1 MRELIQRWTSVGR
14 RDISR
19 TDDIEIIFGRPLFLM
34 AKPAGSS
41 CNLRCSYCYYLEKS
55 GLYQGSSQLMNEETL
70 ELFIKEYIESQ
81 TTPEVMFIWHG
92 GEPMLRPIAFYQR
105 AIELQQRYANG
116 RRIDNCIQTNATL
129 ITDEWCK
136 FLSRNNF
143 LVGVSIDG
151 TRQMHDALRKTH
163 QGDGSYGDVIRG
175 IRLLTK
181 YHIEWNAMATVNAVN
196 VKHPLEFYRFFRDEL
211 ECRYLQFT
219 PVVERTDTSNGSRRL
234 MHGAESNGTITPYSV
249 TAKQWGEFLCAI
261 FDEWVHNDVGT
272 MFVQL
277 FDSTL
282 ANWVGAPAGVCT
294 MSKYCG
300 QGAAIE
306 HNGDVYS
313 CDHFV
318 FPEYKLG
325 NIHDNSL
332 ISMMYGSKQREF
344 GESKHRSLPRQC
356 HECRYEFACHGEC
369 PRNRFIT
376 TVDGEP
382 GLNYLCEGYY
392 TFFAHAHKAMEYM
405 QRQLEHGEPPAN
417 VMSWLARNISNE

>member
-55 GLYQGSSQLMNEETL
+55 GLYQDSSQLMDEETL

-151 TRQMHDALRKTH
+151 PRQMHDALRKTH

-219 PVVERTDTSNGSRRL
+219 PVVERTDTSNGSHRL
-234 MHGAESNGTITPYSV
+234 MHGAESNGTVTPYSI

-325 NIHDNSL
+325 NIHDSSL

-376 TVDGEP
+376 TADGEP

>member
-1 MRELIQRWTSVGR
+1 MREIIDRWTTIGR
-14 RDISR
+14 SDISR
-19 TDDIEIIFGRPLFLM
+19 TDDIEILFGRPLFLM
-34 AKPAGSS
+34 AKPVGAA

-55 GLYQGSSQLMNEETL
+55 GLYQGSSQLMGDETL

-92 GEPMLRPIAFYQR
+92 GEPLLRPIAFYQR
-105 AIELQQRYANG
+105 ALELQQRYADG
-116 RRIDNCIQTNATL
+116 RRVDNCIQTNATL
-129 ITDEWCK
+129 ITDEWGK
-136 FLSRNNF
+136 FLSKNNF

-151 TRQMHDALRKTH
+151 PQQMHDALRVT
-163 QGDGSYGDVIRG
+163 QQRESSFRDVIRG
-175 IRLLTK
+175 IRILTK

-196 VKHPLEFYRFFRDEL
+196 VEHPLEFYRFFRDEL

-219 PVVERTDTSNGSRRL
+219 PVVERTSTPNGGRL
-234 MHGAESNGTITPYSV
+234 LHGAEPNGTITPHSI
-249 TAKQWGEFLCAI
+249 TATQWGEFLCAI
-261 FDEWVHNDVGT
+261 FDEWVRNDVGQ

-277 FDSTL
+277 FDTTL

-325 NIHDNSL
+325 NIHTDSL
-332 ISMMYGSKQREF
+332 ISMMHGSKQREF
-344 GESKHRSLPRQC
+344 GESKFKTLPQQC
-356 HECRYEFACHGEC
+356 RKCRYEFACHGEC

-376 TVDGEP
+376 TADGEP

-405 QRQLEHGEPPAN
+405 RRQLEHGEPAAN
-417 VMSWLARNISNE
+417 VMSWLSTNNRNE

>member
-1 MRELIQRWTSVGR
+1 MNRL
-14 RDISR
+14 
-19 TDDIEIIFGRPLFLM
+19 DDIEVIYGRPLYLM
-34 AKPAGSS
+34 AKPAGAA
-41 CNLRCSYCYYLEKS
+41 CNLRCSYCYYLEKRD
-55 GLYQGSSQLMNEETL
+55 LYQGSSQLMDEETL

-92 GEPMLRPIAFYQR
+92 GEPLLRPIAFYQR

-129 ITDEWCK
+129 LTDEWCK
-136 FLSRNNF
+136 FLQKNNF

-151 TRQMHDALRKTH
+151 PRHIHDALRKRA
-163 QGDGSYGDVIRG
+163 QGEGSYSDVIRG
-175 IRLLTK
+175 IRFLAK
-181 YHIEWNAMATVNAVN
+181 YHIEWNAMATVNAIN
-196 VKHPLEFYRFFRDEL
+196 VEHPMEFYRFFRDEL

-219 PVVERTDTSNGSRRL
+219 PVVERTHILEGRCRLLHGSEPD
-234 MHGAESNGTITPYSV
+234 GVVTPYSV

-261 FDEWVHNDVGT
+261 FDEWVRNDVGE

-277 FDSTL
+277 FDTTL
-282 ANWVGAPAGVCT
+282 ANWVGSPAGVCT

-300 QGAAIE
+300 QGATIE

-332 ISMMYGSKQREF
+332 ISMMYGTKQREF
-344 GESKHRSLPRQC
+344 GEAKYRSLPKQC
-356 HECRYEFACHGEC
+356 RKCKYEFACHGEC
-369 PRNRFIT
+369 PRNRFIST
-376 TVDGEP
+376 ADGQH
-382 GLNYLCEGYY
+382 GLNYLCEGYHA
-392 TFFAHAHKAMEYM
+392 FFTKAHKAMDYM
-405 QRQLEHGEPPAN
+405 SQQLKQGLPPAN
-417 VMSWLARNISNE
+417 VMNWIATKIDKESEV

>member
-1 MRELIQRWTSVGR
+1 MNRL
-14 RDISR
+14 
-19 TDDIEIIFGRPLFLM
+19 DDIEVIYGRPLYLM
-34 AKPAGSS
+34 AKPASAA
-41 CNLRCSYCYYLEKS
+41 CNLRCSYCYYLEKRN
-55 GLYQGSSQLMNEETL
+55 LYQGSSQLMDEETL
-70 ELFIKEYIESQ
+70 ELFIKEYIEAQ

-92 GEPMLRPIAFYQR
+92 GEPLLRPIAFYQR
-105 AIELQQRYANG
+105 ALELQQRYAKG
-116 RRIDNCIQTNATL
+116 RKIDNCIQTNATL
-129 ITDEWCK
+129 LTDEWCK
-136 FLSRNNF
+136 FLQKNNF

-151 TRQMHDALRKTH
+151 PRHMHDALRKRA
-163 QGDGSYGDVIRG
+163 QGEGSYSDVIRG

-219 PVVERTDTSNGSRRL
+219 PVVERTHILEGRCRLLHGSEPD
-234 MHGAESNGTITPYSV
+234 GVVTPYSV

-261 FDEWVHNDVGT
+261 FDEWVRNDVGE

-277 FDSTL
+277 FDTTL
-282 ANWVGAPAGVCT
+282 ANWVGSPAGVCT

-300 QGAAIE
+300 QGATIE

-332 ISMMYGSKQREF
+332 ISMMYGTKQREF
-344 GESKHRSLPRQC
+344 GEAKYRSLPRQC

-369 PRNRFIT
+369 PRNRFIST
-376 TVDGEP
+376 ADGQH
-382 GLNYLCEGYY
+382 GLNYLCEGYHA
-392 TFFAHAHKAMEYM
+392 FFTKAHKAMDYM
-405 QRQLEHGEPPAN
+405 SQQLKQGLPPAN
-417 VMSWLARNISNE
+417 VMNWIATKIDKESEV

>member
-1 MRELIQRWTSVGR
+1 
-14 RDISR
+14 
-19 TDDIEIIFGRPLFLM
+19 
-34 AKPAGSS
+34 
-41 CNLRCSYCYYLEKS
+41 
-55 GLYQGSSQLMNEETL
+55 
-70 ELFIKEYIESQ
+70 
-81 TTPEVMFIWHG
+81 
-92 GEPMLRPIAFYQR
+92 
-105 AIELQQRYANG
+105 
-116 RRIDNCIQTNATL
+116 
-129 ITDEWCK
+129 
-136 FLSRNNF
+136 
-143 LVGVSIDG
+143 
-151 TRQMHDALRKTH
+151 MHDALRKTH

-196 VKHPLEFYRFFRDEL
+196 VEHPLEFYRFFRDEL

-219 PVVERTDTSNGSRRL
+219 PVVERTHILEGRCRLLHGSEPD
-234 MHGAESNGTITPYSV
+234 GVVTPYSV

-261 FDEWVHNDVGT
+261 FEEWVRNDVGE

-277 FDSTL
+277 FDTTL

-332 ISMMYGSKQREF
+332 ISMMYGTKQREF
-344 GESKHRSLPRQC
+344 SEAKYRSLPKQC
-356 HECRYEFACHGEC
+356 RKCRYEFACHGEC
-369 PRNRFIT
+369 PRNRFIST
-376 TVDGEP
+376 ADGEP
-382 GLNYLCEGYY
+382 GLNYLCEGYHA
-392 TFFAHAHKAMEYM
+392 FFTKAHKAMDYM
-405 QRQLEHGEPPAN
+405 SQQLKQGLPPAN
-417 VMSWLARNISNE
+417 VMNWIATKIDKESEV